1 MTDHQAQA
9 RVDQVL
15 REIAE
20 QPDKL
25 RLIITAALSA
35 AEAEALRQAE
45 RIKTTLILLGMEGS
59 DRLPLI
65 DKWMRLKG
73 RAEAAETS
81 LDDLRKSV
89 IDAVGPVDD
98 LDKLPV
104 EVSVLA
110 LQIETLESRVRD
122 LEAGLRP
129 FAEFAPEAEGFVI
142 RAANTGELPVM
153 PTKHFRLADF
163 RRARALLSVTAAER
177 DGLLWCCHVRGPDD
191 MVPTASYAEAL
202 DLADRLLQF
211 DRRPDRHECDPFA
224 SAVPALWPYGASAH
238 AEEMA
243 KRKLP
248 NADYP
253 LPAPSAPP
261 AEAGEAP

>member
-163 RRARALLSVTAAER
+163 RRARALLSGTAAEGDGWLPIESAPR
-177 DGLLWCCHVRGPDD
+177 DGTLILIFKPPVWRDAVRWHENDD
-191 MVPTASYAEAL
+191 GCGHWLDAALETVSCEAPTHW
-202 DLADRLLQF
+202 
-211 DRRPDRHECDPFA
+211 RPF
-224 SAVPALWPYGASAH
+224 PAP
-238 AEEMA
+238 
-243 KRKLP
+243 
-248 NADYP
+248 
-253 LPAPSAPP
+253 PAPSA
-261 AEAGEAP
+261 EAGER